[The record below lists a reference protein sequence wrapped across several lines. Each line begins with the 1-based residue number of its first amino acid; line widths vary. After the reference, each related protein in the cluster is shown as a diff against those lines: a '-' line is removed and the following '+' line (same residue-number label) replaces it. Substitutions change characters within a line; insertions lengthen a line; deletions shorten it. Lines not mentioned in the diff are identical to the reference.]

1 MLIHSRVTKP
11 GRKQV
16 FLLVFLL
23 PAFLYSNPWKD
34 PDTIVTPNPYYRYAG
49 IQANLLLQQFISFNS
64 NTSINSNPYVFS
76 YAKNNIQTGSGFAFG
91 TGFNISE
98 NSTNDGVS
106 SVNVQ
111 NINITFRVG
120 YERKYLQ
127 KQRLIP
133 FWGID
138 FGAGG
143 VYNKVTSSLN
153 QSFNSN
159 ATTVETTKIFM
170 GPSFRGG
177 LLVALNK
184 HILLGTEFF
193 FNSQIAFTQTN
204 SGTGASS
211 SFIPFNMGFQVPTAL
226 FLTFRY

>member
-1 MLIHSRVTKP
+1 MFAL
-11 GRKQV
+11 
-16 FLLVFLL
+16 LL
-23 PAFLYSNPWKD
+23 PAFMYSNPWKD
-34 PDTIVTPNPYYRYAG
+34 PDTIVTPRAHYKYMG

-64 NTSINSNPYVFS
+64 NTSINTNPYVFS

-98 NSTNDGVS
+98 NSSNDGVS

-111 NINITFRVG
+111 NVNITVRVG
-120 YERKYLQ
+120 YEHKYLQ

-159 ATTVETTKIFM
+159 VTTVETTRIFV
-170 GPSFRGG
+170 GPSLRGG

-204 SGTGASS
+204 SGAGSIS
-211 SFIPFNMGFQVPTAL
+211 NFVPFNMGFQVPTAL